1 MNKNLLPACIVAIM
15 FLSACQANGYQNDPT
30 NSTAKPFTYPVA
42 ADANKSVFTNIN
54 KTTGTRTPQMF
65 PSIPVQSGTGNSI
78 GALNP
83 AHGQPG
89 HRCEIAVGAPLTS
102 GVQQVQQSPPATQ
115 TFPVFSTTAANA
127 SGTTGLNPAHG
138 QPGHRCDIAVGA
150 PLNSPVKQVQ
160 PTASSTQSSPV
171 QPIPVSNVK
180 GTAGL
185 NPAHGQP
192 GHKCDIAVGASL
204 NSPVKQV
211 QPTASATPTSP
222 PAAVVKDVQQAAPA
236 TQLFPT
242 LSKPPINAAGTAKL
256 NPAHGQPGH
265 DLSLIHI

>member
-1 MNKNLLPACIVAIM
+1 MNKNLLPACIVAII

-30 NSTAKPFTYPVA
+30 NSTAKPITYPVA
-42 ADANKSVFTNIN
+42 GDANKSVFTNIN

-115 TFPVFSTTAANA
+115 TSPVFSTTAANA

-160 PTASSTQSSPV
+160 PTAS
-171 QPIPVSNVK
+171 
-180 GTAGL
+180 
-185 NPAHGQP
+185 
-192 GHKCDIAVGASL
+192 
-204 NSPVKQV
+204 
-211 QPTASATPTSP
+211 ATPTSP

-242 LSKPPINAAGTAKL
+242 LSKPAINAAGTAKL

-265 DLSLIHI
+265 DCAIAVGQPLKS